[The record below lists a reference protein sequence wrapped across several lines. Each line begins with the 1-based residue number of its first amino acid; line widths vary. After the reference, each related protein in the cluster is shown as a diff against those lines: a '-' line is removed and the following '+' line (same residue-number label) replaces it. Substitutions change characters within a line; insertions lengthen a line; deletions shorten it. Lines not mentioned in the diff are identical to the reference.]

1 MTGLYIVIGV
11 LVAVILL
18 LAFAML
24 RPKLKQYRFMV
35 KKIEPQKK
43 RRAKPM
49 KKKKKSVW
57 IKVI

>member
-11 LVAVILL
+11 LIAVILL

-24 RPKLKQYRFMV
+24 RPKLKQYRLMV

-43 RRAKPM
+43 RRTKPM